1 LQPRDQAIVFARRLI
16 YNTRTA
22 TLFGDTMLADAA
34 LTSFIAALLSMMN
47 PIGNIGLFAGLT
59 AHQSPAESRKTAMT
73 CAIASAITLLLM
85 AWAGQAFLNFFGLS
99 VDTMRAAGGIIVLR
113 IGLGMLSN
121 DTQHQGSP
129 AEHRDA
135 RSRASLGVVPLAI
148 PIVAGP
154 GTMATVL
161 VATQQESNVLGNIE
175 ISVVIVAMATA
186 TGLLFCFA
194 APLSKRLGAAGMGVV
209 TRVMGMVLSAIAIGM
224 LAQGLAGLLPGLAG

>member
-1 LQPRDQAIVFARRLI
+1 
-16 YNTRTA
+16 
-22 TLFGDTMLADAA
+22 MLADAA
-34 LTSFIAALLSMMN
+34 LTSFIAALFSMMN

-59 AHQSPAESRKTAMT
+59 SSQSPAESRRTAMV
-73 CAIASAITLLLM
+73 CALASAITLLLM

-121 DTQHQGSP
+121 DNQHTSSP
-129 AEHRDA
+129 AEHQDA
-135 RSRASLGVVPLAI
+135 QSRASLGVVPLAI

-161 VATQQESNVLGNIE
+161 VATQQDTQVLGTIE
-175 ISVVIVAMATA
+175 ISVVIVAMAAA

-224 LAQGLAGLLPGLAG
+224 LADGLSGLLPGLAG

>member
-1 LQPRDQAIVFARRLI
+1 MV
-16 YNTRTA
+16 
-22 TLFGDTMLADAA
+22 
-34 LTSFIAALLSMMN
+34 
-47 PIGNIGLFAGLT
+47 
-59 AHQSPAESRKTAMT
+59 

-85 AWAGQAFLNFFGLS
+85 AWAGQAFLDFFGLS

-121 DTQHQGSP
+121 QNQHASSP
-129 AEHRDA
+129 AEHQDLQ
-135 RSRASLGVVPLAI
+135 SRASVGVVPLAI

-161 VATQQESNVLGNIE
+161 VATQQNTQLLGTVE
-175 ISVVIVAMATA
+175 ISVVIVVMAAA
-186 TGLLFCFA
+186 TGLVFCFA

-224 LAQGLAGLLPGLAG
+224 LADGLNGLMPGLAG